1 MESMGDRISKA
12 GIAVLVLAVLVFGW
26 IAFELS
32 RWPGTPPEPA
42 SATTSST
49 TEDGAGGTAAD
60 EGAADSTDEPEASE
74 EPSPSATPTGPP
86 LRVALLSDGLAID
99 EGSWFQRS
107 IGRRTVDGLVPGV
120 TASLAGATAAALEPR
135 AAQAAN
141 ADVLVVTAGT
151 VDLLSGTPADTVA
164 ASVQSLLQ
172 TADDLGGTGG
182 PAVVWVPTPPIST
195 QTANVAAVNK
205 AVRTFVEDNDLVEW
219 DLTTP
224 VATPT
229 GAWKP
234 ELTVDGIA
242 ANEAGQ
248 QAQAEAARRAA
259 AATLPELRAR

>member
-26 IAFELS
+26 IAYELS

-49 TEDGAGGTAAD
+49 SEDAASGDTGGAK
-60 EGAADSTDEPEASE
+60 ASK

-86 LRVALLSDGLAID
+86 LRVALLSDGLAIS

-107 IGRRTVDGLVPGV
+107 IGQRTVDGLVPGV

-151 VDLLSGTPADTVA
+151 VDLLSGVSPQTVA

-172 TADDLGGTGG
+172 TADDLGGKGG
-182 PAVVWVPTPPIST
+182 PVVVWVPTPPIST
-195 QTANVAAVNK
+195 QAANVEAVND
-205 AVRTFVEDNDLVEW
+205 AVRTFVTDNDLVEW

-224 VATPT
+224 VSTPT

-234 ELTVDGIA
+234 ALTVDGIA

-259 AATLPELRAR
+259 AETLPELQAR

>member
-1 MESMGDRISKA
+1 MKSMGDRISKA

-26 IAFELS
+26 IAYELS

-42 SATTSST
+42 SATTSNT
-49 TEDGAGGTAAD
+49 TAD
-60 EGAADSTDEPEASE
+60 DSDSDAGAAKASE

-86 LRVALLSDGLAID
+86 LRVALLSDGLAIS
-99 EGSWFQRS
+99 EGSWFQRT
-107 IGRRTVDGLVPGV
+107 IGQRTVDGLVPGV

-141 ADVLVVTAGT
+141 ADVVVVTAGT
-151 VDLLSGTPADTVA
+151 VDLLSGATPETVA

-172 TADDLGGTGG
+172 TAVDLGGRGG

-195 QTANVAAVNK
+195 QGANVEAVND
-205 AVRTFVEDNDLVEW
+205 AVRTFVTDNDLVEW

-224 VATPT
+224 VATPA

-234 ELTVDGIA
+234 AFTVDGIA

-259 AATLPELRAR
+259 AETLPELQAR